1 MPSLKSLKNRIKSV
15 KSTQKITKAM
25 KMVAASKLKRARD
38 QAEGAMPYA
47 SKMANIVQSL
57 ASNFDDSGSNLGLL
71 HGTGNDKQQLI
82 IVITSDRGLC
92 GGFNSSIVK
101 YMKRKLDTLR
111 SEGKKFQLIFIGKK
125 GYDLLRPYYKDDIVG
140 HYSGLG
146 RKGLKFAELNE
157 IVEQVL
163 GMFDESKFD
172 ICSVVFNKF
181 KSVISQIVTDKQLIP
196 LELPVNENQGLKV
209 YDYEPSEEEILEKLL
224 PKNVAVQI
232 FYALLES
239 IASEQGARM
248 TAMDNATRN
257 SGEMIK
263 KLQLL
268 YNRTR
273 QAYITKELIEIIS
286 GAKAV

>member
-38 QAEGAMPYA
+38 QAEGATPYA
-47 SKMANIVQSL
+47 NKMASIVQSL
-57 ASNFDDSGSNLGLL
+57 AAGSDKSSTNLALL
-71 HGTGNDKQQLI
+71 HGTGNDTKHLVI
-82 IVITSDRGLC
+82 IITSDRGLC
-92 GGFNSSIVK
+92 GAFNSSIVR
-101 YMKRKLDTLR
+101 YTKRRLDKLKAD
-111 SEGKKFQLIFIGKK
+111 GKKFELLFIGKK
-125 GYDLLRPYYKDDIVG
+125 GYDLLRSSYKDNIVG

-146 RKGLKFAELNE
+146 KKGLKFSELNE
-157 IVEQVL
+157 VIEQVFA
-163 GMFDESKFD
+163 MSADKKFD
-172 ICSVVFNKF
+172 ICSVIFNKF
-181 KSVISQIVTDKQLIP
+181 KSVISQEVTDKQLIP
-196 LELPVNENQGLKV
+196 LEIPVNDNQDSNP

-239 IASEQGARM
+239 IASEHGARM

-263 KLQLL
+263 KLQLV

-286 GAKAV
+286 GAQAV